1 MKQKKI
7 VQNTE
12 DVQDETGVVFQP
24 FNHQFPLRLALGIG
38 HEKWQKMRQLR
49 GIAVI
54 TRKDGAPIWS

>member
-1 MKQKKI
+1 MGQRIRGSEKMKQKKI

-38 HEKWQKMRQLR
+38 HEK
-49 GIAVI
+49 
-54 TRKDGAPIWS
+54 